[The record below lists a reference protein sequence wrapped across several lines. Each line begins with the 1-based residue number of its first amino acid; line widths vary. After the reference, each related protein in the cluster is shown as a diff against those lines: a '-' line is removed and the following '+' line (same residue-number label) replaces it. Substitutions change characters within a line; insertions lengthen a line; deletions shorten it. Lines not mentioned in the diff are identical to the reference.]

1 MSPDEQ
7 AELKEMSLRL
17 LAQVS
22 WSINF
27 ISTYNCTDFVF
38 LALPVRE
45 LISLPSSIFMSDEHQ
60 FSPNNINTFS
70 REKGYEN
77 EWNDRQSENA
87 LI

>member
-7 AELKEMSLRL
+7 AELKKMSLRL

-22 WSINF
+22 WSIN
-27 ISTYNCTDFVF
+27 TYNCTDFVF
-38 LALPVRE
+38 LAVPVRE
-45 LISLPSSIFMSDEHQ
+45 LISLPSSMMSDEHQ

-70 REKGYEN
+70 REIGYEN
-77 EWNDRQSENA
+77 GWNDHQSENA

>member
-7 AELKEMSLRL
+7 AELKKMSLRL

-22 WSINF
+22 WSINLT
-27 ISTYNCTDFVF
+27 STYNCTDFVF
-38 LALPVRE
+38 LAVSVRE
-45 LISLPSSIFMSDEHQ
+45 LISLPSSMISDEHQ
-60 FSPNNINTFS
+60 FSPNNIYTFS

-77 EWNDRQSENA
+77 EWNDHQSENA

>member
-27 ISTYNCTDFVF
+27 INTYNCTDFVF
-38 LALPVRE
+38 LAVPVRE
-45 LISLPSSIFMSDEHQ
+45 LISLPSSMMSDEHQ

-77 EWNDRQSENA
+77 KWNDHQSENA

>member
-7 AELKEMSLRL
+7 AELKQMSLRL

-22 WSINF
+22 CSINF
-27 ISTYNCTDFVF
+27 INTYNCTDFVF
-38 LALPVRE
+38 LAVPVRE
-45 LISLPSSIFMSDEHQ
+45 LISLRSSIMSDEHQ

-77 EWNDRQSENA
+77 E
-87 LI
+87 